1 MLGMAFVGLA
11 AVTCVAAEA
20 AVTGT
25 IQTVCG
31 PVAPADLGPALTHE
45 HVLVDFIGADRI
57 APGRYDPED
66 VFRVMLP
73 HLQDLRAAGVT
84 ALFDC
89 TPDYLGRDP
98 LLLRR
103 LSQASG
109 VALITNTGYY
119 KDPFLPAWVHTAT
132 PEQIARVWIAEAR
145 DGIGDTGIRP
155 GFIKIAANE
164 GSLSDVQ
171 ATITRAAGLTALAT
185 GLVIASHTTQA
196 ATALEQLDILTGLG
210 VPASQFI
217 QVHADAETDAD
228 LRDQVAARGAWLSLD
243 GIRRENA
250 ESKLPLVMRV
260 ARSWPG
266 QVLISQDAGWYNV
279 GEPEGGN
286 VAPFAWLPRE
296 FTPMLERAGLTE
308 AERHWLLV
316 RNPARAFALRPVAE
330 TVRP

>member
-1 MLGMAFVGLA
+1 MPGMAFVGLA
-11 AVTCVAAEA
+11 AVTCVAAGA
-20 AVTGT
+20 PVTG
-25 IQTVCG
+25 IIETVCG
-31 PVAPADLGPALTHE
+31 PVDPGNLGPALTHE
-45 HVLVDFIGADRI
+45 HLLVDFIGADQI
-57 APGRYDPED
+57 APGRYSPDE
-66 VFRVMLP
+66 VFEVMLP
-73 HLQDLRAAGVT
+73 YLQDLAATGVT
-84 ALFDC
+84 ALCDC
-89 TPDYLGRDP
+89 TPEYLGRDP

-119 KDPFLPAWVHTAT
+119 KDPFLPAWVHDAT
-132 PEQIARVWIAEAR
+132 PEQIAGVWIAEAR
-145 DGIGDTGIRP
+145 DGIGETGVRP

-164 GSLSDVQ
+164 GPLSEIQ
-171 ATITRAAGLTALAT
+171 ASITRAAGLTALAT

-196 ATALEQLDILTGLG
+196 ATALEQLDILASLG

-217 QVHADAETDAD
+217 QVHADAEPDAD

-243 GIRRENA
+243 GIRPESA
-250 ESKLPLVMRV
+250 EAKLALVMRV

-279 GEPEGGN
+279 GEPRGGT

-296 FTPMLERAGLTE
+296 FVPMLASAGLTE

-316 RNPARAFALRPVAE
+316 RNPARAFTIRPVPE
-330 TVRP
+330 TTRP